1 MCLLALRSCN
11 WLTALVPITIPARL
25 FTAKPESFHRHSDRS
40 HLRHSVILNAAQ
52 GNWNLSTSWK
62 YAAMFALSQIS
73 VNQNRT
79 NPQSLFI
86 VILTAASRALTAAIS
101 VILSF

>member
-1 MCLLALRSCN
+1 
-11 WLTALVPITIPARL
+11 
-25 FTAKPESFHRHSDRS
+25 
-40 HLRHSVILNAAQ
+40 
-52 GNWNLSTSWK
+52 
-62 YAAMFALSQIS
+62 MFALSQIS

-86 VILTAASRALTAAIS
+86 VILTAAIS